1 MGLFKKGGFL
11 DKLWNQGTDAVTSTF
26 TTSVKT
32 GFLSS
37 LKSAVRNANSA
48 LYNINVSDTTY
59 LQDLENFENSG
70 RAFTSNYTTN
80 NRTNYNQTYDANL
93 QNKGLIEGN
102 KLKVVYDGTPYI
114 NNDKEI
120 TDGQTQMYIP
130 EYGYDI
136 FLNERTI
143 FQKGLHNFFG
153 APSYFYFKIFFKFD
167 TNHGLFGGIL
177 NNEDFGLNGYNSAIG
192 YLNSLLYSTP
202 GNSSTKNVEMNYR
215 FLLEDRIR
223 ALIKFTNTLS
233 YINCTAPWFFKGVKG
248 LDKANTPQQGDY
260 SKDKT
265 ISIDCNLESID
276 MRLNTLFDLY
286 KFVCYDDV
294 SNKEII
300 PDNLRKFDM
309 CIMIFQSP
317 IKKLHTA
324 IQQGNTV
331 TGMPNTNLN
340 ENNFM
345 GFKLFE
351 FLGCEFDVTTLGSM
365 IPGDMNNEKPFEMGK
380 GSITIKYNKCIRLN
394 SNEFNGI
401 LFGDYGMFYEYD
413 NVEKSKMKLYENF
426 HGQNP
431 KRIKSVM
438 DHSSNSSEAI
448 IDFNEAY
455 TVNNVTKLSRFTLGN
470 IYGESNAYNYYKD
483 SETSENMK
491 PNLTPMGKYVIANAA
506 NETTLL
512 QQLSNTGLNY
522 IAKWLGLGANGSN
535 KYIGGESGGYAMTTV
550 GGPVWKEQMLK
561 LTSRFRHVYTKMP
574 NVSELIREENTYG
587 PSTLAKGYE
596 YMNRAMQPGNYT
608 LADLAEI
615 QSRKWTNNSNL
626 FKAYSKLDNNKEK
639 TDIYESLYNTFG
651 EGQRHQRTESPNN
664 KK

>member
-1 MGLFKKGGFL
+1 
-11 DKLWNQGTDAVTSTF
+11 
-26 TTSVKT
+26 
-32 GFLSS
+32 
-37 LKSAVRNANSA
+37 
-48 LYNINVSDTTY
+48 
-59 LQDLENFENSG
+59 
-70 RAFTSNYTTN
+70 
-80 NRTNYNQTYDANL
+80 
-93 QNKGLIEGN
+93 
-102 KLKVVYDGTPYI
+102 
-114 NNDKEI
+114 
-120 TDGQTQMYIP
+120 MYIP
-130 EYGYDI
+130 EYGYDV

-380 GSITIKYNKCIRLN
+380 VL
-394 SNEFNGI
+394 
-401 LFGDYGMFYEYD
+401 
-413 NVEKSKMKLYENF
+413 
-426 HGQNP
+426 
-431 KRIKSVM
+431 
-438 DHSSNSSEAI
+438 
-448 IDFNEAY
+448 
-455 TVNNVTKLSRFTLGN
+455 
-470 IYGESNAYNYYKD
+470 
-483 SETSENMK
+483 
-491 PNLTPMGKYVIANAA
+491 
-506 NETTLL
+506 
-512 QQLSNTGLNY
+512 
-522 IAKWLGLGANGSN
+522 
-535 KYIGGESGGYAMTTV
+535 
-550 GGPVWKEQMLK
+550 
-561 LTSRFRHVYTKMP
+561 
-574 NVSELIREENTYG
+574 
-587 PSTLAKGYE
+587 
-596 YMNRAMQPGNYT
+596 
-608 LADLAEI
+608 
-615 QSRKWTNNSNL
+615 
-626 FKAYSKLDNNKEK
+626 
-639 TDIYESLYNTFG
+639 
-651 EGQRHQRTESPNN
+651 
-664 KK
+664 